1 MGNTP
6 DDEAPVF
13 VELDDCSDAA
23 SGDICVDP
31 DLTPPELDR
40 SSVSASFEPG
50 AQVDGSGTLVVDF
63 SARDDKAGI
72 STISY
77 RVMDPQGFS
86 HTGYLEHENSDG
98 ATYHGD
104 ATAWKTYTLQVKL
117 PRGSPPGQ
125 WRVESL
131 DIRDKAGNRKHHQFI
146 ELLVFSADGY

>member
-1 MGNTP
+1 MNISGEGGETF
-6 DDEAPVF
+6 DKVQGLF
-13 VELDDCSDAA
+13 GAA
-23 SGDICVDP
+23 TAACCGCGKIAKQ
-31 DLTPPELDR
+31 LERL
-40 SSVSASFEPG
+40 
-50 AQVDGSGTLVVDF
+50 
-63 SARDDKAGI
+63 
-72 STISY
+72 
-77 RVMDPQGFS
+77 QGFS

-104 ATAWKTYTLQVKL
+104 ATAWKTYTLHVKL